1 MFDDYAKRLEKLGAD
16 VPKIFKM
23 VAKKGA
29 VHAENT
35 AKRMTTEEKLV
46 DTGAYRRSWNGES
59 IKTENDVY
67 GITLQNDMEYASFL
81 EDGYDIRTQHF
92 VPFNKMEGSPKA
104 NKLISDF
111 QAKYPNA
118 KGFIAKPRRFKGRKI
133 GRKTMNDTE
142 GWTILE
148 LRNEIDIAMLE
159 KEHGL
164 TRKEAIDVLKS
175 YD

>member
-29 VHAENT
+29 IHAENT

-46 DTGAYRRSWNGES
+46 DTGAYRRNWNGES
-59 IKTENDVY
+59 VELDKTTH
-67 GITLQNDMEYASFL
+67 GITLQNNMEYASHL
-81 EDGYDIRTQHF
+81 EWGH
-92 VPFNKMEGSPKA
+92 
-104 NKLISDF
+104 KLRNG
-111 QAKYPNA
+111 KHW
-118 KGFIAKPRRFKGRKI
+118 KGRFVGK
-133 GRKTMNDTE
+133 KTMNDTE
-142 GWTILE
+142 GWAILE

-164 TRKEAIDVLKS
+164 TRKEAINVLKS